1 MQTVPESHV
10 STAVC
15 GDFELPHAAN
25 YSRGYAL
32 MLYVCE
38 EQMDNG
44 FDSLSWWCVTVVV
57 RDLLRERVP
66 EVRNDEELVSL

>member
-10 STAVC
+10 STSVC
-15 GDFELPHAAN
+15 GDFEPLHAAN
-25 YSRGYAL
+25 YSHAL
-32 MLYVCE
+32 MLCVYE

-44 FDSLSWWCVTVVV
+44 FDSQTV
-57 RDLLRERVP
+57 RLGDLVRERVP